1 MNAPVAVRRETGAA
15 EWRALAG
22 KLFDE
27 LAARTRSTANGE
39 RGITRECYAEGEEA
53 ALALVR
59 EVAQEHGL
67 TSTVD
72 RAANL
77 IVSLPGDDLTK
88 PALILGSHV
97 DSVPQGGN
105 FDGGAG
111 VIAGLLC
118 LVRLAG
124 EQRPPGRPVRLLA
137 LRGEE
142 SAYYGRAN
150 IGSRALFGLLTPA
163 DLDARRR
170 GTGRTLREAFATTD
184 ADVKAIEQGV
194 PLMPRGFADAYL
206 ELHIE
211 QGPVMIA
218 RDLPTAIVTGIRGN
232 LRHRRLVCRGEA
244 GHSGTVPRWLRKDAV
259 FAVSDLLMRLDE
271 HWNRLLER
279 GIDLVMTT
287 GICNTDGDHQAIS
300 RIPGEVYFSFEV
312 RSQSYDTLEGVYE
325 LFRSECRAVSDLRR
339 VKFEFDERVYAEPAK
354 MDEAIIARL
363 SRLSQQLGYPTELI
377 PSGAGHDAA
386 VFANAGIPS
395 AMIFVR
401 NRNGSHNPDEDM
413 TIDDFM
419 RGVELMYAYAS
430 AGGGA

>member
-1 MNAPVAVRRETGAA
+1 MNMPLAVHRTSDAA
-15 EWRALAG
+15 KWRALAER
-22 KLFDE
+22 LFDE
-27 LAARTRSTANGE
+27 LAAKTRSTAQGE
-39 RGITRECYAEGEEA
+39 LGITRECYAEGEQS
-53 ALALVR
+53 ALALIR
-59 EVAQEHGL
+59 DVAQEYGMVC
-67 TSTVD
+67 TDD
-72 RAANL
+72 RASNL
-77 IVSLPGDDLTK
+77 IVSLPNDDLTA
-88 PALILGSHV
+88 PGLILGSHV

-118 LVRLAG
+118 LARLAAD
-124 EQRPPGRPVRLLA
+124 ERPLDRPVRLLA

-170 GTGRTLREAFATTD
+170 GTGRTLREALSATD
-184 ADVKAIEQGV
+184 ADVEAIERGGQLIR
-194 PLMPRGFADAYL
+194 PGFAESYL

-211 QGPVMIA
+211 QGPVMVA

-232 LRHRRLVCRGEA
+232 LRHRRLTCRGEA
-244 GHSGTVPRWLRKDAV
+244 GHSGTVPRWLRKDAM

-279 GIDLVMTT
+279 GIDLVMTA
-287 GICNTDGDHQAIS
+287 GICNTDAEHQAIS

-354 MDEAIIARL
+354 MDEAIIGRL
-363 SRLSQQLGYPTELI
+363 GKLSEQLGHATELI

-386 VFANAGIPS
+386 VFANAGVPS
-395 AMIFVR
+395 GMIFVR
-401 NRNGSHNPDEDM
+401 NRNGSHNPDEAMD
-413 TIDDFM
+413 IDDFM
-419 RGVELMYAYAS
+419 QGVELMYSFAS
-430 AGGGA
+430 TGIEV